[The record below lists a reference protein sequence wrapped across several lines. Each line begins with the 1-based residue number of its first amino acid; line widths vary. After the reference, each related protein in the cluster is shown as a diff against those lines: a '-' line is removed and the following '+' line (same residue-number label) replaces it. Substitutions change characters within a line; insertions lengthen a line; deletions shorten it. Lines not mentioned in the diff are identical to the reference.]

1 MSRYVRMG
9 AFILGVATWLAVHAG
24 ALDAA
29 GDPAQGTVWDLS
41 PLFASDQ
48 AWEAEHA
55 SVEAALPVIGRLKGT
70 LGASAPALLQAL
82 DQTSALTQ
90 RLERLGEYADLQAEA
105 DATVDANQARVQ
117 QMSTLRAHYDETTA
131 FLATEI
137 LTLGRERIEA
147 LQAAEPRLASH
158 RRRLELT
165 LRRANHTLGPE
176 EERLLAASG
185 PLRRQPEAIHD
196 ALMYSDIPWPAVD
209 VDGKSTAMNLAAYR
223 AVLFNGNRDIRQHA
237 FDSVMSTLGQYEGTA
252 GAITLGFLQ
261 GTAFEAKARHY
272 QSSLAL
278 ASSDD
283 AMPEQDFN
291 IMVSAADSAIPTIRR
306 YLELRKQRLG
316 LKELHVYDLRT
327 PLIPETHSYPIDEA
341 ESLILAALAPLG
353 DDYVRSLAKNFKNRA
368 MHAVVQRGKT
378 PGALTEAAAY
388 RVQPFVMLSYD
399 GTFEAVSTIAHEWG
413 HAMHA
418 QLYQAAQPF
427 DNADIT
433 STFLFDAP
441 SLTNEIL
448 LADYMI
454 AHAKTRDD
462 KIRSLDRE
470 IDLLRYSYFAVTS
483 EVLYEVRAHEAVDRG
498 EALTG
503 KDFNKMYCAL
513 LKHAV
518 AADVGITTL
527 DDSACFAWASRPGI
541 YYNFY
546 FYKYLTAVS
555 AAGFFVDA
563 LERRDAAARARFF
576 ELLKAGGSDDP
587 DVLLKR
593 AGFDAGSPDA
603 YKPMVERMERLVREL
618 EATVSVES
626 H

>member
-1 MSRYVRMG
+1 
-9 AFILGVATWLAVHAG
+9 
-24 ALDAA
+24 
-29 GDPAQGTVWDLS
+29 
-41 PLFASDQ
+41 
-48 AWEAEHA
+48 
-55 SVEAALPVIGRLKGT
+55 
-70 LGASAPALLQAL
+70 
-82 DQTSALTQ
+82 
-90 RLERLGEYADLQAEA
+90 
-105 DATVDANQARVQ
+105 
-117 QMSTLRAHYDETTA
+117 
-131 FLATEI
+131 
-137 LTLGRERIEA
+137 
-147 LQAAEPRLASH
+147 LAS
-158 RRRLELT
+158 
-165 LRRANHTLGPE
+165 
-176 EERLLAASG
+176 
-185 PLRRQPEAIHD
+185 
-196 ALMYSDIPWPAVD
+196 
-209 VDGKSTAMNLAAYR
+209 
-223 AVLFNGNRDIRQHA
+223 
-237 FDSVMSTLGQYEGTA
+237 
-252 GAITLGFLQ
+252 
-261 GTAFEAKARHY
+261 
-272 QSSLAL
+272 
-278 ASSDD
+278 
-283 AMPEQDFN
+283 
-291 IMVSAADSAIPTIRR
+291 
-306 YLELRKQRLG
+306 
-316 LKELHVYDLRT
+316 
-327 PLIPETHSYPIDEA
+327 
-341 ESLILAALAPLG
+341 LAPLG

-503 KDFNKMYCAL
+503 KDFNKMYCTL

-563 LERRDAAARARFF
+563 LERRDAAARTRFF